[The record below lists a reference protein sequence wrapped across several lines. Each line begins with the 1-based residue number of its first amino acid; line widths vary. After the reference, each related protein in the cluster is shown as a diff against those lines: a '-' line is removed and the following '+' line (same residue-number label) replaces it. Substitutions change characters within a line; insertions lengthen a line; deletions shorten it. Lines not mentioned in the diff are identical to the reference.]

1 MRYMIIRYVRKP
13 DGKMDEHMTVSK
25 RLRPRDSQTAAVILD
40 FQRLTV
46 VQASL
51 AGTTVPK
58 DFDRIV
64 KYYHQYYASTIE
76 RLFRENGYEIN
87 PEAEPTDPG

>member
-1 MRYMIIRYVRKP
+1 MIIRYVRKP
-13 DGKMDEHMTVSK
+13 DGQMDEHMTVAK
-25 RLRPRDSQTAAVILD
+25 RLRTKDHQTAAVILD
-40 FQRLTV
+40 FNRLTV

-87 PEAEPTDPG
+87 PDSTATDTG

>member
-1 MRYMIIRYVRKP
+1 
-13 DGKMDEHMTVSK
+13 MDEHMIVAK
-25 RLRPRDSQTAAVILD
+25 RLRPKDNQTAAVILD
-40 FQRLTV
+40 FQKLCV
-46 VQASL
+46 IQASL

-64 KYYHQYYASTIE
+64 KYYHQYYSSTIE

-87 PEAEPTDPG
+87 PETDSSDPG